1 MTHDRRTMNKHLKA
15 MVANGEQSPGVLV
28 VIPQRALLARVV
40 ETLVLIWSD
49 NRPSTWANAVTK
61 IPF

>member
-1 MTHDRRTMNKHLKA
+1 MNRHLKA
-15 MVANGEQSPGVLV
+15 MIAHGEQSPGVLV
-28 VIPQRALLARVV
+28 VIPQRASIARVV